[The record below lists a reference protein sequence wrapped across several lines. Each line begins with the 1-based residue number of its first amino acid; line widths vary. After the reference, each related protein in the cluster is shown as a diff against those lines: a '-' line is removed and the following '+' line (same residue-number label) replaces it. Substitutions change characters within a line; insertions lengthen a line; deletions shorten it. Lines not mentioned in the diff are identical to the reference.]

1 VLRGAGVIFFAYIG
15 FDAVSTAAQETRNP
29 QRNVPIGILVSLLI
43 STVLYIVVS
52 LVLTGVVDYHQLKV
66 PDPIAVA
73 VDAMGEGL
81 FWFRPLIK
89 IGAIAG
95 LTSVI
100 LVLLLGQT
108 RVFYSM
114 ARDRL
119 LPDRFSKI
127 QPRLRTPV
135 FTTILTGIAASFFA
149 GLLPIGIL
157 GELVSIGTLLA
168 FVIVC
173 LGVLALRYSD
183 PGLPRPFRAPFSP
196 YVPILGVAVCLLQMA
211 ALPLG
216 TWFRLIIWMAIGL
229 AIYFLWP
236 KAGDNISRTKTFSF
250 GTFLPLN

>member
-1 VLRGAGVIFFAYIG
+1 
-15 FDAVSTAAQETRNP
+15 
-29 QRNVPIGILVSLLI
+29 
-43 STVLYIVVS
+43 
-52 LVLTGVVDYHQLKV
+52 VVDYHQLKV

-73 VDAMGEGL
+73 VDAMGENL

-114 ARDRL
+114 ARDKM

-127 QPRLRTPV
+127 NLRFRTPV
-135 FTTILTGIAASFFA
+135 FTTIVTGIAASFFA

-168 FVIVC
+168 FMIVC
-173 LGVLALRYSD
+173 AGVLALRYTD

-196 YVPILGVAVCLLQMA
+196 YVPILGAAMSFIQMA
-211 ALPLG
+211 ALPRD
-216 TWFRLIIWMAIGL
+216 TWLRLLIWMVIGL
-229 AIYFLWP
+229 LIYFLY
-236 KAGDNISRTKTFSF
+236 SRKRAVI
-250 GTFLPLN
+250 